1 MKELRRIVTVIE
13 TKLARAEAV
22 VRRCFS
28 NKISPFSQ
36 ENAYVEVSF

>member
-28 NKISPFSQ
+28 KKISQ
-36 ENAYVEVSF
+36 ENTCVEVSF